1 MTDDQFLERL
11 DRSLTLDE
19 VRVGA
24 PNLGWNLVRDQFHDV
39 SEEDAKKHQGVQAGL
54 YRVLAFES
62 ESGRVALVA
71 FFDPDANGM
80 RMMEFEHLLMKDVSL
95 TIPDIDS
102 TVPSSKVV
110 EQILGRWA
118 EGGVDLRDYQEGSQ

>member
-19 VRVGA
+19 VRDGA
-24 PNLGWNLVRDQFHDV
+24 LNLGWKLVRDQFHDV
-39 SEEDAKKHQGVQAGL
+39 SEEDAKRHHGVQAGL

-62 ESGRVALVA
+62 ESGRVALVV
-71 FFDPDANGM
+71 FFDPDAEEI
-80 RMMEFEHLLMKDVSL
+80 RMMEFEHLRMEGVVL
-95 TIPDIDS
+95 TVPNAGS
-102 TVPSSKVV
+102 AVPSSKVV

-118 EGGVDLRDYQEGSQ
+118 EGGVDLQDYQEESR